1 MYPENY
7 NMLETFFCHL
17 SSLITPP
24 YPTTRLQWICP
35 SRGHAPPSALNAMRP
50 SPCGQGSISLAVVLF
65 FPKRKSK
72 YHSLPLPHRPRGG
85 KHTVNFYSSP
95 PPLFPVDGNLSSSGN
110 LQRRTRGVTV
120 KVVVGAALVSF
131 SSHQKFF
138 LKLSHQELDT
148 STLLPSS
155 NRPFSTATAV
165 NKIYIKV

>member
-7 NMLETFFCHL
+7 NMLETFICHL

-95 PPLFPVDGNLSSSGN
+95 PPTSCSRRWQPLQLWQPPTTDKGCYSESCSGSSLSLFLFSSEVFFKTFSSGVRYEYSTSKF
-110 LQRRTRGVTV
+110 Q
-120 KVVVGAALVSF
+120 
-131 SSHQKFF
+131 SSILNSYCRQ
-138 LKLSHQELDT
+138 
-148 STLLPSS
+148 
-155 NRPFSTATAV
+155 
-165 NKIYIKV
+165 